1 MPIPPNKTA
10 KTTKRA
16 STQGGGFTTLP
27 WTADNLEGMYGVS
40 VRTMNSK
47 LGFRPCFFSTGGESI
62 GVFSIPSIGQTGYI
76 PPVMTMPDIQQQ
88 IYLADRWKAAA
99 VPPMGMSAFL
109 SGTDPGAVIADGS
122 LYDRRSPEWTQLGMF
137 FSPIPLV
144 GNYFMLFFGATEDP
158 TPGNNFTHGLTPF
171 GWSTRDVPPIKAGSI
186 DGVTPTIRRS
196 RAHSAGRRAYRMG
209 VGLPLYLMAS
219 LRAYATEADSVGVYS
234 PNDHTRTVLAD
245 TFWEQA
251 AKAGAVKESLN
262 KDYFYLDAPTAA
274 ANPLVVGVPAGALL
288 IQPKARLL
296 ERMLH
301 MARPEVK
308 RARAEMLARS
318 FHVMNQRACGFVQA
332 MIQSFGNAE
341 DLALYNSRPEVQAAL
356 SGNRLAGIRRS
367 RLSTLPPVSAQT
379 NRLLSGLRFE

>member
-1 MPIPPNKTA
+1 
-10 KTTKRA
+10 
-16 STQGGGFTTLP
+16 
-27 WTADNLEGMYGVS
+27 
-40 VRTMNSK
+40 
-47 LGFRPCFFSTGGESI
+47 
-62 GVFSIPSIGQTGYI
+62 
-76 PPVMTMPDIQQQ
+76 
-88 IYLADRWKAAA
+88 
-99 VPPMGMSAFL
+99 
-109 SGTDPGAVIADGS
+109 
-122 LYDRRSPEWTQLGMF
+122 
-137 FSPIPLV
+137 
-144 GNYFMLFFGATEDP
+144 
-158 TPGNNFTHGLTPF
+158 
-171 GWSTRDVPPIKAGSI
+171 
-186 DGVTPTIRRS
+186 
-196 RAHSAGRRAYRMG
+196 MG